1 LLIGLAALCL
11 KVAVA
16 AALVWLGTAPSAQAQ
31 SGTTPEPGSV
41 LRPEGGPQLR
51 PEANAEIRGTWLT
64 TTANT
69 AIASPAQTATT
80 MRRLREIGLNTV
92 YVEVWKNGYTQYP
105 STVLQ
110 RTLGVAQ
117 RPSSALQDPGDP
129 AKETP
134 PRDLLQET
142 LIEAHRNGL
151 PYVAWFEYGFMAAHG
166 STHNHLRRLKPDW
179 LSRDIT
185 GNEVAPNGFVWMNP
199 LHPEARRFL
208 LDITLEAIARYD
220 LDGVQFDDRIVWP
233 YVTMGYDA
241 YTRSVYAAEHAG
253 KQPPADPRDPAWVR
267 WRADKLNA
275 LAREFV
281 TELRAAKPGLLLS
294 LSPAVYPWSFEHYLL
309 EWPLWAKWPADARWD
324 EFVPQAYR
332 FSYAAFEAT
341 WLQQTQAL
349 QATGA
354 YRAPELVA
362 GIRLVGDGANSSW
375 PQLHDS
381 IKLVRQQQQGG
392 HVLWFSRGVLDVF
405 AAELTALYAQDGTG
419 PARNP
424 NFATGWRRP
433 AVPLVPAASG
443 AWQLPTGTRLPAGRY
458 RAVAHDG
465 QQWRYAQDLVWNGGS
480 QPLVLTVKNDGDS
493 STASERIER
502 VELLVDRRQDN
513 RRTWRGE
520 PAGLH

>member
-1 LLIGLAALCL
+1 LLIGLAGLSL
-11 KVAVA
+11 KVAVV

-31 SGTTPEPGSV
+31 PSTTPEPGPV
-41 LRPEGGPQLR
+41 LRLEGGPQLR
-51 PEANAEIRGTWLT
+51 PVTNAEVRGTWLT

-69 AIASPAQTATT
+69 AIATPTNTATT

-92 YVEVWKNGYTQYP
+92 YVETWKNGYTQYP

-129 AKETP
+129 AKEIP

-179 LSRDIT
+179 LSRDIA
-185 GNEVAPNGFVWMNP
+185 GGEVAPNGFVWMNP

-253 KQPPADPRDPAWVR
+253 RQPPADPRDPAWVR

-332 FSYAAFEAT
+332 FSYAAFETT
-341 WLQQTQAL
+341 WLQQVDAL

-354 YRAPELVA
+354 YRPQELVA
-362 GIRLVGDGANSSW
+362 GIRLVGEGANSSW

-405 AAELTALYAQDGTG
+405 SAELTALYAPS

-424 NFATGWRRP
+424 NFANGWRVAAVALQAGP
-433 AVPLVPAASG
+433 AG
-443 AWQLPTGTRLPAGRY
+443 QWRLPAGTHLPAGKY
-458 RAVAHDG
+458 RAVVHDG
-465 QQWRYAQDLVWNGGS
+465 QQWRYAQDVVLLNS
-480 QPLVLTVKNDGDS
+480 KQPLVLTLKTGGES
-493 STASERIER
+493 AATTGRIER
-502 VELLVDRRQDN
+502 VELLVDRRNDD
-513 RRTWRGE
+513 RRTWRSE
-520 PAGLH
+520 LQ